1 MRRLQRELA
10 LSRPSIGRS
19 DAPIALLFGTVLQE
33 DAELRRLI
41 ERSGFEARPA
51 SSVAEARELDNQ
63 ATRVVLVLGV
73 DDVNAC
79 AVASFIRKLR
89 GSGVGAPILMICRGL
104 VSEAAAVALEAG
116 ASDFVQRSSVQ
127 AELRTRIQALSARQA
142 RCPSF
147 HCIRVADL
155 EIDRDS
161 RSMRRGRTTVLLTNQ
176 EFCVLECLAQNAGNP
191 VRREDLARHI
201 GGGGRTNG
209 RASNLVAVYIFYLR
223 RKLSKLGYDAAVRT
237 LRGVGYTM
245 MVGVEQS
252 SQQPRS
258 T

>member
-10 LSRPSIGRS
+10 LSRPSIGRG
-19 DAPIALLFGTVLQE
+19 DTPIALLLGTAVQE
-33 DAELRRLI
+33 DAELRRLV
-41 ERSGFEARPA
+41 ERSGFETRPA
-51 SSVAEARELDNQ
+51 SGVEDARELDNQ
-63 ATRVVLVLGV
+63 AARVVLLLGV
-73 DDVNAC
+73 DDANAREG
-79 AVASFIRKLR
+79 ASLIRQLR
-89 GSGVGAPILMICRGL
+89 GSGVGAPILLICQGR
-104 VSEAAAVALEAG
+104 VSDAAVEALEAG

-127 AELRTRIQALSARQA
+127 AELRTRLQLLTARHT
-142 RCPSF
+142 RCPSY

-155 EIDRDS
+155 EIDKDS
-161 RSMRRGRTTVLLTNQ
+161 RAVRRGRTTVLLTNQ

-191 VRREDLARHI
+191 VRREDLARHV
-201 GGGGRTNG
+201 GGGRTNG
-209 RASNLVAVYIFYLR
+209 KASNLVAVYIFYLR

-245 MVGVEQS
+245 MVGAERS